1 MAIRYTHK
9 EELWNAWSH
18 AGGIVMGVAFG
29 IVFLVMAFKGDNP
42 WARLGVC
49 LYLFGMLGS
58 YAASTIYHTL
68 PRRSK
73 WKERLRKWDHAAIY
87 WHIAGSYSPLTLV
100 ALRNAAANYSLFTL
114 HFSLN
119 WGWVLF
125 IFVWAC
131 AIVGT
136 AISFIKLKE
145 HSNILFHR
153 YGSERIG
160 GFQAVDGLRLHS
172 CRHLAHRR
180 GRRLYHGCCLL
191 YFPQEALYA
200 QRLPLLRPPRQ
211 HLSHHRRLG
220 RADGIPLIIY
230 NS

>member
-1 MAIRYTHK
+1 MAIKYTHK

-58 YAASTIYHTL
+58 YVASTIYHTL

-100 ALRNAAANYSLFTL
+100 ALRTQGY
-114 HFSLN
+114 
-119 WGWVLF
+119 WGWSLYLRMDL
-125 IFVWAC
+125 C
-131 AIVGT
+131 DSGYHR
-136 AISFIKLKE
+136 E
-145 HSNILFHR
+145 FHQT
-153 YGSERIG
+153 ER
-160 GFQAVDGLRLHS
+160 
-172 CRHLAHRR
+172 
-180 GRRLYHGCCLL
+180 
-191 YFPQEALYA
+191 AL
-200 QRLPLLRPPRQ
+200 
-211 HLSHHRRLG
+211 
-220 RADGIPLIIY
+220 
-230 NS
+230 